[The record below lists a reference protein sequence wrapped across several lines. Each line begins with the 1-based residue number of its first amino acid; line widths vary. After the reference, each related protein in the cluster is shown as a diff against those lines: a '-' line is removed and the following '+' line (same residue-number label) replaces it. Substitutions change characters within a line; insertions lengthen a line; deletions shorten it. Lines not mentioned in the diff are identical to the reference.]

1 MSSVLTTWGPPA
13 LLPRRVPGANVVV
26 RGWWPR
32 WWFRP
37 AAGGSA
43 DISISG
49 RSVARIGGRGPR
61 QWQVRLPVG
70 EHRLTITDLG
80 RTGRVMLDQTVM
92 VGDSALVFVQ
102 YCGSYRRAWF
112 GRLAPS
118 RCWVEMSKPRAT
130 WFAPLRAKELRNRR
144 RQQRP
149 VGVTVSRCGDALT

>member
-1 MSSVLTTWGPPA
+1 MHLMSSVLTTWGPPPIV
-13 LLPRRVPGANVVV
+13 PRRVPGANVVV

-43 DISISG
+43 DISIAG

-61 QWQVRLPVG
+61 QWQVRLPIG
-70 EHRLTITDLG
+70 EHRLTVTDLG
-80 RTGRVMLDQTVM
+80 RRGRVMLDENVA
-92 VGDSALVFVQ
+92 VGHGGLVFVQ

-118 RCWVEMSKPRAT
+118 RCWVELSKPRAT
-130 WFAPLRAKELRNRR
+130 WLAPLPATGLRSRRAQRR
-144 RQQRP
+144 T
-149 VGVTVSRCGDALT
+149 VGVPVSR